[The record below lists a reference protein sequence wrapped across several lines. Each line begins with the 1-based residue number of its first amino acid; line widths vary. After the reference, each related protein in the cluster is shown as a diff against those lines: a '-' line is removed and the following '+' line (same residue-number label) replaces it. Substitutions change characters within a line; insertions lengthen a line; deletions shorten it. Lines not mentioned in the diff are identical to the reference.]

1 MIWSCEGEFICRST
15 TQLEI
20 ANVTKYLGY
29 DLYIENDIIF
39 LHKSLI
45 LVLDTFV
52 SDFLQVPDVAHF
64 DIVVDFT
71 RSGKYDLLSYNDYRI
86 GNGYIL
92 PSNISKSIVTM
103 NDLGN
108 QYLVPESVSNYF
120 EEIKKSI
127 ATLNHHLVNKIKH
140 GEEWFKAILDL
151 QTISTK
157 TPLILHSSLQEESI
171 EIPDEIKIDVIAD
184 DVDPTCVSINP
195 YIDTLGVGKI
205 SIDLDSSINKAQ
217 LNINRQVRNHTNNIR
232 VVLNKELKDDL
243 TKLKEKSTFSI
254 SPNVDEREFLTDPS
268 SFLGVSS
275 IDFSTLSDRVIEIGQ
290 YNPQYYSFLI
300 PGNRG
305 KWIPNIQLENSVTGH
320 RTNIQVKTKTEFK
333 ELKDKIETGKTNGES
348 KIVWN
353 GEELPITVAET
364 LVPKFEKAFQKAQS
378 IPETSMSKEKSQTL
392 VLVIHE
398 NAIDLE
404 YSESSE
410 HDIALSPNDI
420 EFKLFQVNNLKEKI
434 QLRDHQRKGV
444 ATIQYLMNNHLDY
457 KGVLLADDMGL
468 GKTIQVLFLI
478 EYYAQTMKSDLPCL
492 IVAPVSLLKNWEE
505 EYTKFFNDR
514 SYQIKVV
521 RGSDIPKGDHEIP
534 EVLEE
539 LRKPNLILTNYE
551 TFRDAQLT
559 FGQINFGLMAI
570 DEAQRIK
577 TPGTMITSAIKAAKA
592 EFKIAMTGT
601 PVENTMVDL
610 WSIIDF
616 IQPGLFQSAKEFHGT
631 YQKPME
637 NTTVDHKALVTNLR
651 DRIGL
656 QFIRRL
662 KVDVAQELPEKI
674 PHLIECPLTAIQVQY
689 YTRVSNDFHALD
701 SNNPLAFIH
710 KLKLLCDCPL
720 LLDYNL
726 ADLSVEQ
733 LTNATARLKAL
744 QKILQE
750 VYDNQ
755 EKVIL
760 FTEYRKTQDMLQK
773 VVREWFSG
781 YNPKIING
789 TTATEDT
796 RTQLSRQSLIDD
808 FQANVGFGVIIM
820 SPVAAGVGLNV
831 TAANHVVHYSR
842 HWNPAKESQAT
853 DRAYR
858 IGQTKDVHVYYLLST
873 HSEFD
878 TFDVILAS
886 LLKRKEHLS
895 DTSMYPSTTIQVS
908 ESELVSAIPFKEI
921 TGHDFI
927 KEYTHSDIVK
937 LEPLQ
942 FEAAIGAIYLKS
954 GQYDS
959 VHLTPRTGDRGA
971 DLVCFGN
978 DENLLIQVKQSKN
991 KINDDGLKDLEIA
1004 QLTYPKRYKKDF
1016 KSVLISNSTLTRG
1029 ALQVLKDSKTDFQ
1042 SVSKLM
1048 SNYDITSISYDLIV
1062 KVKNSIIPSF
1072 I

>member
-1 MIWSCEGEFICRST
+1 MMWQEHNEFFTRKVGS
-15 TQLEI
+15 LD
-20 ANVTKYLGY
+20 VSFLKDHLSY
-29 DLYIENDIIF
+29 DLYVECDDIY

-45 LVLDTFV
+45 SHLDPYL
-52 SDFLQVPDVAHF
+52 SDSLKLPEFAPF
-64 DIVVDFT
+64 DIVVDLT
-71 RSGKYDLLSYNDYRI
+71 RSGEYDLLTYNDYRN
-86 GNGYIL
+86 GNGSIL
-92 PSNISKSIVTM
+92 PSDISKSIITM
-103 NDLGN
+103 SNLDN
-108 QYLVPESVSNYF
+108 QYLIPESVSNYF
-120 EEIKKSI
+120 AEIRSSV
-127 ATLNHHLVNKIKH
+127 AALNRHQANKIKH
-140 GEEWFKAILDL
+140 GEDWFKAILDL
-151 QTISTK
+151 QTISAK
-157 TPLILHSSLQEESI
+157 TTLLLHSSLLEESI
-171 EIPDEIKIDVIAD
+171 EIPDEIKIDVVTD
-184 DVDPTCVSINP
+184 DVDSTSVSINP
-195 YIDTLGVGKI
+195 YVDTIGAGKI
-205 SIDLDSSINKAQ
+205 SIDLDSSINTAQ
-217 LNINRQVRNHTNNIR
+217 LNINRQVRSQIKNVRI
-232 VVLNKELKDDL
+232 VLNRKLKNDL

-254 SPNVDEREFLTDPS
+254 SPNEIEKEFLADPS
-268 SFLGVSS
+268 SFLDVSS

-300 PGNRG
+300 PGNSG
-305 KWIPNIQLENSVTGH
+305 KWIPNIQLENSVTGQK
-320 RTNIQVKTKTEFK
+320 TNIQVKTQTELK
-333 ELKDKIETGKTNGES
+333 ELKDKIINGKS
-348 KIVWN
+348 KIIWH
-353 GEELPITVAET
+353 GKELPIGVADT
-364 LVPKFEKAFQKAQS
+364 LVPKFEKAFQKAQN
-378 IPETSMSKEKSQTL
+378 IPKPPVSKQKSQTL

-404 YSESSE
+404 YSESSN
-410 HDIALSPNDI
+410 HDITLSPNDI
-420 EFKLFQVNNLKEKI
+420 DFKLFEVSNLKEKI
-434 QLRDHQRKGV
+434 QLRDHQRKGI

-505 EYTKFFNDR
+505 EYIKFFDDR

-521 RGSDIPKGDHEIP
+521 RSSDIPKGDHEIA

-539 LRKPNLILTNYE
+539 LKKPNLILTNYE
-551 TFRDAQLT
+551 TFRDTQLT
-559 FGQINFGLMAI
+559 FGQIDFGLMAI

-637 NTTVDHKALVTNLR
+637 DTTVDHEALVTNLR
-651 DRIGL
+651 ERIGL

-662 KVDVAQELPEKI
+662 KVDVAQELPKKI
-674 PHLIECPLTAIQVQY
+674 PHLIECPLTPIQVQY
-689 YTRVSNDFHALD
+689 YTRVSNDFRALD

-733 LTNATARLKAL
+733 LTNATARLQAL

-750 VYDNQ
+750 VYGNQ

-773 VVREWFSG
+773 VVREWFGG

-853 DRAYR
+853 DRVYR
-858 IGQTKDVHVYYLLST
+858 IGQTKDVHVYYLLSI

-908 ESELVSAIPFKEI
+908 ESELVSATPFKDI

-1029 ALQVLKDSKTDFQ
+1029 ALQVLKDSETDFQ

-1062 KVKNSIIPSF
+1062 QVKNSIIPSF